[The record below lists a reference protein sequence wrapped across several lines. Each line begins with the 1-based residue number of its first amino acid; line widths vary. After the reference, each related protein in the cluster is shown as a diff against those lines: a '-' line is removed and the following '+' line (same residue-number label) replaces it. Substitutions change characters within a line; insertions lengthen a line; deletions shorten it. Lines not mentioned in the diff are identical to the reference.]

1 MELLSE
7 RRLERIER
15 AVASG
20 RIVPFLA
27 FATFVITIAAA
38 LVVRL
43 FAPGEF
49 ETFGESVWWAAQT
62 ITTVGYGD
70 VIPETAFSKAVAVVV
85 MFFGVSVVALV
96 TAVAT
101 SAVITR
107 SQRRLAAEAD
117 SQQDAHTAAL
127 ERIERRLDE
136 LERRITDA
144 G

>member
-43 FAPGEF
+43 FAHGEF
-49 ETFGESVWWAAQT
+49 DTFGESVWWAAQT

-70 VIPETAFSKAVAVVV
+70 VIPQTAFSKAVAVVV

-107 SQRRLAAEAD
+107 SQRRLAAQAD
-117 SQQDAHTAAL
+117 SHGSEHLAAL
-127 ERIERRLDE
+127 ERIERRLE
-136 LERRITDA
+136 ALEQRLS
-144 G
+144 

>member
-27 FATFVITIAAA
+27 FATLVVTLGAA
-38 LVVRL
+38 LVVRF
-43 FAPGEF
+43 FAGGEF

-70 VIPETAFSKAVAVVV
+70 VIPQTGFSKAVALVV
-85 MFFGVSVVALV
+85 MFFGVSIIALI

-107 SQRRLAAEAD
+107 SQRRLAADAED
-117 SQQDAHTAAL
+117 QQGASLAAL
-127 ERIERRLDE
+127 ERIERRLGE
-136 LERRITDA
+136 LEAALRQR
-144 G
+144 